1 MNQAQGPS
9 HAAAEPAEARRR
21 NRLAGPRWLPWAYL
35 APALLL
41 YGGFLLFPL
50 VRAAQ
55 YSLYQWDGLTPSS
68 TFVGLQNYV
77 AVFADPRLREA
88 FGHALVLIFF
98 YAVLPLVIGL
108 LLATILTRAS
118 VRGLGF
124 FRVVIFL
131 PQVIAMVVIAV
142 TWRQL
147 YAPDGPINGFLR
159 AIGLDSLTRAW
170 LGDYTWTL
178 PAVGFIGTWVSTGL
192 VTVLLMAGMARIPKD
207 LYEAARLDGA
217 GSVREFLAI
226 TLPSVRGEITVALT
240 LTIVAALKT
249 FDLVYVTT
257 RGGPGTSTTV
267 PSFEVY
273 RNAFELGRVGIA
285 TAIGIVLTVIVF
297 AINAVVNRIG
307 DRA

>member
-1 MNQAQGPS
+1 M
-9 HAAAEPAEARRR
+9 AEAAGARTPPARRHR
-21 NRLAGPRWLPWAYL
+21 PAGPAWLPWAYL

-50 VRAAQ
+50 GRAAQ
-55 YSLYQWDGLTPSS
+55 YSLYEWDGLTPGS

-77 AVFADPRLREA
+77 TVLADPRLREA

-98 YAVLPLVIGL
+98 YAVLPLAIGL
-108 LLATILTRAS
+108 VLAPVLTRAN

-131 PQVIAMVVIAV
+131 PQVIAMVVVAV

-147 YAPDGPINGFLR
+147 YAPDGPINALLR
-159 AIGLDSLTRAW
+159 TVGLGSLTRAW

-178 PAVGFIGTWVSTGL
+178 PAVGFVGTWVSTGL
-192 VTVLLMAGMARIPKD
+192 VTVLLMAGIARIPKD
-207 LYEAARLDGA
+207 LFEAARLDGA
-217 GSVREFLAI
+217 GPVQEFLAI
-226 TLPSVRGEITVALT
+226 TLPSLRGEITVALT

-267 PSFEVY
+267 PSYEVY

-285 TAIGIVLTVIVF
+285 TAIGVVLTAIVF
-297 AINAVVNRIG
+297 AVNAVVNRIG
-307 DRA
+307 DRP

>member
-1 MNQAQGPS
+1 M
-9 HAAAEPAEARRR
+9 AETGAARRTR
-21 NRLAGPRWLPWAYL
+21 ARRSGLAGPAWLPWAYL

-50 VRAAQ
+50 ARAAQ

-68 TFVGLQNYV
+68 AFVGLQNYV
-77 AVFADPRLREA
+77 AVFSDPRLREA

-98 YAVLPLVIGL
+98 YAVLPLAIGL
-108 LLATILTRAS
+108 VLASILTRAN

-131 PQVIAMVVIAV
+131 PQVIAMVVVAV

-147 YAPDGPINGFLR
+147 YAPDGPINAFLR
-159 AIGLDSLTRAW
+159 AVGLGSLTRAW

-178 PAVGFIGTWVSTGL
+178 PAVGFVGTWVSTGL
-192 VTVLLMAGMARIPKD
+192 VTVLLMAGIARIPKD
-207 LYEAARLDGA
+207 LHEAARLDGA
-217 GSVREFLAI
+217 GAVDEFFAI
-226 TLPSVRGEITVALT
+226 TLPSVRGEIAVALT

-267 PSFEVY
+267 PSYEVY

-285 TAIGIVLTVIVF
+285 TAIGVVLTVIIF
-297 AINAVVNRIG
+297 GINTVVNRIG
-307 DRA
+307 ERA